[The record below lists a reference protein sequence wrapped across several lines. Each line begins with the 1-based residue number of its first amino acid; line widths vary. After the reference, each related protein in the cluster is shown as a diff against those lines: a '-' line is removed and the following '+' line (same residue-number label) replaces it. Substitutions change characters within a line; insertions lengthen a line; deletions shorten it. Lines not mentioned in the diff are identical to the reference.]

1 MAVENVHAGL
11 DEAGVAYLMQ
21 VILSHPNVT
30 ADVGG
35 LPARIVAEQRGAK
48 LDIAV
53 AGWGEVFGRFEI
65 TVKKVD

>member
-1 MAVENVHAGL
+1 MAVENVHSSL

-30 ADVGG
+30 ADVAGKQ
-35 LPARIVAEQRGAK
+35 ARIVAKQDGTK
-48 LDIAV
+48 LHLAV